1 MQLLIRI
8 LGIIALILCVIPF
21 QFKKHKHIVLCK
33 MASELMFAAQYF
45 LMGPHAYTGACL
57 DLISG
62 GRNFLFYKL
71 VEKKKSTLPVIIFFS
86 VFMVVLG
93 AVTWSGWLSLLP
105 VCAKVI
111 STVSY
116 GMRNEKLLRFIT
128 LPSMGPQL
136 MFAAVMQ
143 IGASFGVSGICVAL
157 AGNPSTDYAAATIV
171 THLSDVGTARYEMG
185 YASAIAVVL
194 FAIMLLAWVVI
205 NKSLRKLS

>member
-45 LMGPHAYTGACL
+45 LLGPAAYTGACL

-71 VEKKKSTLPVIIFFS
+71 VEKNKSTTPVILLFS
-86 VFMVVLG
+86 AFMIVLG
-93 AVTWSGWLSLLP
+93 AVTWTGWLSLLP

-128 LPSMGPQL
+128 LPSCILWIIYNITVGGWEAMVSDTLSLISILIAIWKFDIRPKT
-136 MFAAVMQ
+136 AVQ
-143 IGASFGVSGICVAL
+143 
-157 AGNPSTDYAAATIV
+157 
-171 THLSDVGTARYEMG
+171 
-185 YASAIAVVL
+185 
-194 FAIMLLAWVVI
+194 
-205 NKSLRKLS
+205 

>member
-33 MASELMFAAQYF
+33 MASELMFAVQYF

-71 VEKKKSTLPVIIFFS
+71 VEKKKSTLPVIILFS
-86 VFMVVLG
+86 AFMMVLG
-93 AVTWSGWLSLLP
+93 GITWAGWLSLLP
-105 VCAKVI
+105 VCAKVL

-116 GMRNEKLLRFIT
+116 GMKNEKLLRFIT
-128 LPSMGPQL
+128 LPSCILWIIYNITVGGWEAMISDALSLISIVIAIWKFDIRPKTAPQ
-136 MFAAVMQ
+136 
-143 IGASFGVSGICVAL
+143 
-157 AGNPSTDYAAATIV
+157 
-171 THLSDVGTARYEMG
+171 
-185 YASAIAVVL
+185 
-194 FAIMLLAWVVI
+194 
-205 NKSLRKLS
+205 